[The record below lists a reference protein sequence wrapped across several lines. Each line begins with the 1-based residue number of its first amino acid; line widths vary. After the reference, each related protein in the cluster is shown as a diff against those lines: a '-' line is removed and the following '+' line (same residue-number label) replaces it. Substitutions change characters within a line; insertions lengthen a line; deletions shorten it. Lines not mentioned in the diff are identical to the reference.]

1 MNSQLN
7 PQTIAAALQAGRAH
21 DAETLCRMQLAAQ
34 PQDESLLLLLAMSLH
49 LQGKV
54 DQAAPVYRRLT
65 ELVPASS
72 VNWANYANA
81 LRELGDLGLARQ
93 AYLTALEH
101 APNDIELLISLGLL
115 QMQER
120 DFVAARGTLIK
131 AHAIDPTSARARIYA
146 ARACSESRD
155 YRADDLLLPWREWLP
170 LEEDLQYE
178 LATLQLTLGH
188 AYNALELLE
197 DLVRR
202 APSNIQAAL
211 QRANVYERLNRP
223 DDAQAALQPLLA
235 AWIGLEE
242 PARVEIRHQQAT
254 LALRK
259 GDAALARTLLEQAGP
274 RHDYDYD
281 HYFSLAKICDKLG
294 DAQAAML
301 ALKGAHERQI
311 DELKRAVPFRFE
323 PGAPILPAGV
333 HLVTA
338 ADYLGWPQLT
348 APDGAQSPIFIVG
361 YPRSG
366 TTLLEQM
373 LDAHPR
379 LQSMDERPF
388 FNTLA
393 DQLEDVGLQIP
404 QDLHR
409 LNQRDC
415 DELRK
420 AYLSMACSK
429 VPRRWDAQL
438 VDKNPLNMLWLPM
451 IHRLFPRAKFILALR
466 HPCDVILSNYMQNF
480 RSGVLATA
488 SADLETLAKAY
499 VTAMNYWLHHVEVF
513 QPDLLVS
520 RYEDL
525 VDDPAARTARIAQFL
540 GLDDAAHLLTFDQR
554 ARDKGFIATPSYTQV
569 IEPVNR
575 KGLDRWQRY
584 RDYFEPA
591 LPILQ
596 PILQH
601 WGYSTDAKARAA
613 PASSP
618 AI

>member
-1 MNSQLN
+1 
-7 PQTIAAALQAGRAH
+7 
-21 DAETLCRMQLAAQ
+21 MQL
-34 PQDESLLLLLAMSLH
+34 
-49 LQGKV
+49 
-54 DQAAPVYRRLT
+54 
-65 ELVPASS
+65 
-72 VNWANYANA
+72 
-81 LRELGDLGLARQ
+81 
-93 AYLTALEH
+93 
-101 APNDIELLISLGLL
+101 
-115 QMQER
+115 
-120 DFVAARGTLIK
+120 
-131 AHAIDPTSARARIYA
+131 
-146 ARACSESRD
+146 
-155 YRADDLLLPWREWLP
+155 
-170 LEEDLQYE
+170 
-178 LATLQLTLGH
+178 
-188 AYNALELLE
+188 
-197 DLVRR
+197 
-202 APSNIQAAL
+202 
-211 QRANVYERLNRP
+211 ANVYERVNRP
-223 DDAQAALQPLLA
+223 ADAQAMLQPMLA
-235 AWIGLEE
+235 AWITLEE
-242 PARVEIRHQQAT
+242 PMHVEIRHQQAN
-254 LALRK
+254 LALRN
-259 GDAALARTLLEQAGP
+259 GDAALARSLLENAGP
-274 RHDYDYD
+274 RNPFDYD
-281 HYFSLAKICDKLG
+281 HYFALAKVYDKLG
-294 DAQAAML
+294 DRPAMMQAL
-301 ALKGAHERQI
+301 YTAHARQI
-311 DELKRAVPFRFE
+311 EELKHAVPFRFE
-323 PGAPILPAGV
+323 PGAPILPAAE
-333 HLVTA
+333 HRVTA
-338 ADYLGWPQLT
+338 TDYRSWPQLT
-348 APDGAQSPIFIVG
+348 APDAAQSPIFIVG

-393 DQLEDVGLQIP
+393 DQLGDVGLQVP
-404 QDLHR
+404 QDLHK

-420 AYLSMACSK
+420 AYLSLACSK

-488 SADLETLAKAY
+488 SANLETLAKAY

-525 VDDPAARTARIAQFL
+525 VDDPAAQTARIAQFL

-601 WGYSTDAKARAA
+601 WGYSSAPTPRPA
-613 PASSP
+613 PASS
-618 AI
+618 AAV